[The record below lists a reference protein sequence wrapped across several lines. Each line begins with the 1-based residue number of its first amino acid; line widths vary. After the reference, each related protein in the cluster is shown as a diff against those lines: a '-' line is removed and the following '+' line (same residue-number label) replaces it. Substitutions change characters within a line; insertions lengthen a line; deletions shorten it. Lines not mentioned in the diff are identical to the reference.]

1 MTDEEYRAAVKE
13 NPDAVFDVLADAYVE
28 GGAGAR
34 EALVPHNPV
43 TKKVIDPSRWAE
55 RQISGAQGAGSRWLE
70 GVQNPSRSPI
80 AAGIAAEDKWR
91 SKIQQAITENR
102 RVKGLQKSS
111 DDIIK
116 ANATALG
123 PGVFSSG
130 VAARATKIRNTVASL
145 QPLMQAV
152 SDTVQGMP
160 DKTDAD
166 RDARALKTIQLMRE
180 VGKKRRG

>member
-1 MTDEEYRAAVKE
+1 MSDEEYKAAVAE
-13 NPDAVFDVLADAYVE
+13 NPEAVFNALADAYTE
-28 GGAGAR
+28 GGAGVRDAI
-34 EALVPHNPV
+34 VPHNPV
-43 TKKVIDPSRWAE
+43 TKKVIDPTRWAE
-55 RQISGAQGAGSRWLE
+55 RQVTGSQAAGSKWLD

-80 AAGIAAEDKWR
+80 AAGIAAEKKWAA
-91 SKIQQAITENR
+91 KVTQAITEGR

-123 PGVFSSG
+123 PTVYTQGVT
-130 VAARATKIRNTVASL
+130 VRKAKITSVVGQL

-152 SDTVQGMP
+152 SDTVQGM
-160 DKTDAD
+160 DDSSEAA
-166 RDARALKTIQLMRE
+166 RDARALKAIQLMRE